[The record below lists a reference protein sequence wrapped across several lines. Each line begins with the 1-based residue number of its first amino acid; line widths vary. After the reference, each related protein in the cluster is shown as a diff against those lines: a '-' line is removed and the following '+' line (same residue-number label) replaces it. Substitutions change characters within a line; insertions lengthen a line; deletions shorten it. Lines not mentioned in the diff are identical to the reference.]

1 MQNNEEIDKNYQKI
15 NNSRDRYAPDNLMP
29 KSLEILIK
37 SVSDPR

>member
-1 MQNNEEIDKNYQKI
+1 MQNNDEIDKKNQKV
-15 NNSRDRYAPDNLMP
+15 NNSRDRYAQDNLMP